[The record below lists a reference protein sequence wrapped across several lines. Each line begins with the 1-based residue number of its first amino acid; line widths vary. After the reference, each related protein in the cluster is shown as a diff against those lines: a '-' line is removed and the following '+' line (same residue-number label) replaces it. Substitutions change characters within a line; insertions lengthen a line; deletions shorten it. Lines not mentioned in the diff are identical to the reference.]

1 MSKVMC
7 AIERTLKAIIK
18 YYKEN
23 ACWPSNRW
31 LYTHLGIK
39 ETALKTNLR
48 TLADDG
54 SVELNAEVEVIGSA
68 SVRINWLSR
77 PLVRAA

>member
-1 MSKVMC
+1 MKG
-7 AIERTLKAIIK
+7 K
-18 YYKEN
+18 
-23 ACWPSNRW
+23 
-31 LYTHLGIK
+31 K

-68 SVRINWLSR
+68 SVRKNWMAM
-77 PLVRAA
+77 PLVGNAA